1 MGADMTPVLVARRT
15 VLVALAA
22 APVVFVP
29 PAGDIFG
36 LPKLLVVALGVA
48 VAAGAVALAGD
59 RARPRLAPLRVRWF
73 LAAFLAAQVAAALA
87 SIDRWTSFLG
97 AYERYGGVLPL
108 FVHVGLGVLVVVLW
122 AGEEERTWEL
132 PAAMAVGG
140 AVLAT
145 YVLCQVAGIDAIDW
159 VEKSGAGV
167 RYQAG
172 TMGNSNFAA
181 GYLGVLLPLLAP
193 LVRRAQGRARVA
205 VALLGVECVVALVA
219 TKGRGGL
226 LAAVLG
232 ALALVAL
239 VRPWTGRDQ
248 ASRRRNALVG
258 GAVLV
263 LASMAGAVLVTTTDV
278 LRTESFDVRRREWA
292 GAVGIFLERPLL
304 GTGQETFFLRY
315 PPHRTSEDG
324 RALGLQIAD
333 KPHNVLLELA
343 SGTGIVGL
351 LTFLALV
358 VSVLVSGVRALGRVP
373 EAEDRLLPAAF
384 LAAVAA
390 YVAQSLFSFDVPG
403 LAPMLWVA
411 LAGVVVHSGPPALGA
426 VQARRS
432 GPGGT
437 GGRPATVSAPV
448 PGRWPWVTAAAAGLA
463 VVVSLAHAQVA
474 DLAAGRSLAVDGA
487 PAVTSARRA
496 FGLRPHQPA
505 YALLLGGAA
514 ESAAATTEDEA
525 ARRPILAE
533 ALAAYRRGIRQQ
545 PENVL
550 LLAGLART
558 TTLVARS
565 GEPAAFE
572 EADAQWG
579 RVLELDPYDWELHR
593 GYGLMLNSW
602 ANATGGA
609 VATRSAAADELRRTV
624 DLHPLDG
631 STWSTLALVLESLG
645 RHADA
650 AAAARRGADLSP
662 GDPEARALA
671 DRLTSAP

>member
-1 MGADMTPVLVARRT
+1 
-15 VLVALAA
+15 
-22 APVVFVP
+22 
-29 PAGDIFG
+29 
-36 LPKLLVVALGVA
+36 
-48 VAAGAVALAGD
+48 
-59 RARPRLAPLRVRWF
+59 
-73 LAAFLAAQVAAALA
+73 
-87 SIDRWTSFLG
+87 
-97 AYERYGGVLPL
+97 
-108 FVHVGLGVLVVVLW
+108 
-122 AGEEERTWEL
+122 
-132 PAAMAVGG
+132 
-140 AVLAT
+140 
-145 YVLCQVAGIDAIDW
+145 
-159 VEKSGAGV
+159 
-167 RYQAG
+167 
-172 TMGNSNFAA
+172 
-181 GYLGVLLPLLAP
+181 
-193 LVRRAQGRARVA
+193 
-205 VALLGVECVVALVA
+205 
-219 TKGRGGL
+219 
-226 LAAVLG
+226 
-232 ALALVAL
+232 
-239 VRPWTGRDQ
+239 
-248 ASRRRNALVG
+248 
-258 GAVLV
+258 
-263 LASMAGAVLVTTTDV
+263 
-278 LRTESFDVRRREWA
+278 
-292 GAVGIFLERPLL
+292 
-304 GTGQETFFLRY
+304 
-315 PPHRTSEDG
+315 
-324 RALGLQIAD
+324 
-333 KPHNVLLELA
+333 
-343 SGTGIVGL
+343 
-351 LTFLALV
+351 
-358 VSVLVSGVRALGRVP
+358 
-373 EAEDRLLPAAF
+373 
-384 LAAVAA
+384 
-390 YVAQSLFSFDVPG
+390 
-403 LAPMLWVA
+403 
-411 LAGVVVHSGPPALGA
+411 
-426 VQARRS
+426 
-432 GPGGT
+432 
-437 GGRPATVSAPV
+437 
-448 PGRWPWVTAAAAGLA
+448 LA

-624 DLHPLDG
+624 DLHPVDG